1 MSESREREGQ
11 ELRARERQ
19 ELHAYRDGELPFH
32 RRWRVRRRLARDA
45 AVRRELASIDE
56 LGALLREQAAAQ
68 PVPDLWDG
76 VRAQLATAPR
86 PAPLE
91 ADDAMPAPVP
101 WLPAW
106 LGAAL
111 AAASVAAVMAS
122 EVLSGDAAP
131 VGSVRWIDANRKPV
145 MVLQDD
151 RDATIIWVLEKPA
164 ETSGGARD
172 AVAV

>member
-1 MSESREREGQ
+1 MSESRE
-11 ELRARERQ
+11 RERQ
-19 ELHAYRDGELPFH
+19 ELHAYLDGELAFL
-32 RRWRVRRRLARDA
+32 RRWRVERRLARDPSA
-45 AVRRELASIDE
+45 RRELDAIAE
-56 LGALLREQAAAQ
+56 LGELLREQAAAQ
-68 PVPDLWDG
+68 PVPDLWAG

-91 ADDAMPAPVP
+91 ADDALPAPAP

-122 EVLSGDAAP
+122 GVLSGDAAP

>member
-1 MSESREREGQ
+1 MSESRRRETE
-11 ELRARERQ
+11 ELN
-19 ELHAYRDGELPFH
+19 AYQDGELPFY
-32 RRWRVRRRLARDA
+32 RRWRVERRLASDPA
-45 AVRRELASIDE
+45 ARRELASLAE

-68 PVPDLWDG
+68 PGPDLWAG
-76 VRAQLATAPR
+76 VAAQLPTAPR

-91 ADDAMPAPVP
+91 ADDALPAPTP

-111 AAASVAAVMAS
+111 AAASVAGVMAS
-122 EVLSGDAAP
+122 GVLAGDAAP
-131 VGSVRWIDANRKPV
+131 VGSVRWIDANRRPV

-151 RDATIIWVLEKPA
+151 RDATIIWVLSRPE

-172 AVAV
+172 AVAA

>member
-1 MSESREREGQ
+1 MSESRERE
-11 ELRARERQ
+11 RKVRDARVLQ

-32 RRWRVRRRLARDA
+32 RRWLARRRLARDA
-45 AVRRELASIDE
+45 AARRELASLDA

-68 PVPDLWDG
+68 PVPDLWDA
-76 VRAQLATAPR
+76 VRARLATVPR
-86 PAPLE
+86 PARVE
-91 ADDAMPAPVP
+91 ADDALAAPAP

-111 AAASVAAVMAS
+111 AAASIAAVMAS
-122 EVLSGDAAP
+122 GVLSRDAAP

-151 RDATIIWVLEKPA
+151 RDATIIWVFEKPA

>member
-1 MSESREREGQ
+1 MSESRKRDRE
-11 ELRARERQ
+11 
-19 ELHAYRDGELPFH
+19 ELHAYQDGELPFY
-32 RRWRVRRRLARDA
+32 RRWRVERRLARDA
-45 AVRRELASIDE
+45 SARREVSSVAE

-68 PVPDLWDG
+68 PAPDLWAG

-86 PAPLE
+86 PAPIE
-91 ADDAMPAPVP
+91 ADDSLPARTP
-101 WLPAW
+101 WQPAW

-122 EVLSGDAAP
+122 GVLSGDAAP

-151 RDATIIWVLEKPA
+151 RDATIIWVIEKPQ
-164 ETSGGARD
+164 ELSGGARD
-172 AVAV
+172 AVA

>member
-1 MSESREREGQ
+1 MSDSRKRDRE
-11 ELRARERQ
+11 
-19 ELHAYRDGELPFH
+19 ELHAYQDGELPFH
-32 RRWRVRRRLARDA
+32 RRWRVERRLARDA
-45 AVRRELASIDE
+45 AARREVAAVAE

-68 PVPDLWDG
+68 PAPDLWAA
-76 VRAQLATAPR
+76 VQAQLATAPR
-86 PAPLE
+86 PAPVE
-91 ADDAMPAPVP
+91 ADDALPARTP

-111 AAASVAAVMAS
+111 AAASVGAVMAS
-122 EVLSGDAAP
+122 GVLAGDAAP

-151 RDATIIWVLEKPA
+151 RDATIIWVIEKPT

-172 AVAV
+172 AMA